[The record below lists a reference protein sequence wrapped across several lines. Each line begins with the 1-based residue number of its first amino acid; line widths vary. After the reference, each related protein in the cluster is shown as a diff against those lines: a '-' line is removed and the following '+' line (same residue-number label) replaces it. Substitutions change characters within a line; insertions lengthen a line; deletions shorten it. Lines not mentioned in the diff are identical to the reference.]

1 MSSSTRLALAEPV
14 RALPVTG
21 LAIVPVD
28 IVVTVDIL
36 GLVVITRRRDGG
48 HGDR

>member
-1 MSSSTRLALAEPV
+1 MSSTARLALAEPV
-14 RALPVTG
+14 RVLRVTG

-36 GLVVITRRRDGG
+36 TLVVTRRRDGG
-48 HGDR
+48 RGTR